1 MALIRNDFI
10 LRLRSASSA
19 AVFLLGTI
27 CASGFQSPAS
37 PRAAAAAPSVPAAV
51 PASSPAIATVSGP
64 RINPPSSNYSYPD
77 AQTFT
82 YAVDWRLM
90 SAGRATLRVDT
101 VNGER
106 HIVANADSIGAVA
119 LLYHVHDRLET
130 FFNPQTNCSL
140 VLTKHTE
147 EGFRRIETGIRYDYA
162 RKKAVL
168 DERNV
173 RAKNQKHEENDV
185 PSCVTNTL
193 AAAYYVA
200 SQPLLQG
207 TSFSFPTSDGGKTAD
222 IAVAVEAREDVKT
235 PAGSYKTIRISAEAL
250 SGPQK
255 GKGKVW
261 MWYSDDARHIPVQM
275 RARAFWGTLTF
286 QLAQINS
293 GAADRIGQ

>member
-1 MALIRNDFI
+1 MALIRDDFI
-10 LRLRSASSA
+10 FRLRSASSA
-19 AVFLLGTI
+19 ALLSLLTI
-27 CASGFQSPAS
+27 CAGGFQSPVATRTAAQSAS
-37 PRAAAAAPSVPAAV
+37 AAV
-51 PASSPAIATVSGP
+51 PEKSPIVASVSGP
-64 RINPPSSNYSYPD
+64 RINPPSSAYSYPD

-82 YAVDWRLM
+82 YTVDWRLM
-90 SAGRATLRVDT
+90 SAGRATLRLDT

-106 HIVANADSIGAVA
+106 HIVANADSTGAVA

-140 VLTKHTE
+140 ALTKHTE
-147 EGFRRIETGIRYDYA
+147 EGFRRIETGIRYDYS

-173 RAKNQKHEENDV
+173 RMKNQKHEENDV

-200 SQPLLQG
+200 SQPLLQS
-207 TSFSFPTSDGGKTAD
+207 TTFSFPSSDGGKTAD

-235 PAGSYKTIRISAEAL
+235 PAGSYKTVRISAEAL
-250 SGPQK
+250 SGPQQ

-275 RARAFWGTLTF
+275 RARAFWGTMTF
-286 QLAQINS
+286 QLTQIS
-293 GAADRIGQ
+293 SAAAERIGQ